1 MNKGKIDAAVS
12 LILDSFRERPEMIR
26 AVITSIWWDGFE
38 MGQKAGWDQFK
49 ERALFGAPIGQDGG
63 KEKLECAN
71 AG

>member
-38 MGQKAGWDQFK
+38 MGQKHAEEK
-49 ERALFGAPIGQDGG
+49 IVTMFGPPIGQDGG